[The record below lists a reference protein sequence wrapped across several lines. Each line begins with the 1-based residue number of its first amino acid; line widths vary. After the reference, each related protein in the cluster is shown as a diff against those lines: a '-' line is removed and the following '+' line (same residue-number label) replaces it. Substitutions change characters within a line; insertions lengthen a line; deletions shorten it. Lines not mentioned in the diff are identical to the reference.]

1 MISQNI
7 HFEKTSIIIGQK
19 YNLDIIKYN
28 HKIKF
33 LFYTF
38 NP

>member
-19 YNLDIIKYN
+19 YNLKIIKNNY
-28 HKIKF
+28 F
-33 LFYTF
+33 
-38 NP
+38 